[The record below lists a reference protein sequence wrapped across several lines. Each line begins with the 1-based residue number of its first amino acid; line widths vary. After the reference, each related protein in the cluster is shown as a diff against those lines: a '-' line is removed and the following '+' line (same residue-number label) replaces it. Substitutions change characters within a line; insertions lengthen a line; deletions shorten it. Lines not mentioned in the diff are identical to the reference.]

1 MDFLPENIQ
10 KYISDISQSESLI
23 LKELNRYTNS
33 KVILP
38 RMLSG
43 HVQGRF
49 LSMISKLVN
58 PEIIV
63 EVGTYTGYS
72 CLCLSEGLKKN
83 GKIITIEKDEEFA
96 SIARK
101 FFDRSKYKEKISL
114 IIDDATNVIENINE
128 KIDLA
133 FIDADKVNYSKYY
146 DMLFPKLKIG
156 GLIVADNVLW
166 SGKVTKKVSDN
177 ETQSIKNFNAKVKND
192 ERVENLIVGI
202 RDGIMVCQKIK
213 D

>member
-1 MDFLPENIQ
+1 MDFLPKNIQ
-10 KYISDISQSESLI
+10 KYISDNSQSESLI

-72 CLCLSEGLKKN
+72 CLCLAEGLKKN
-83 GKIITIEKDEEFA
+83 GKIITIEKNEEFA
-96 SIARK
+96 SIAKK

-114 IIDDATNVIENINE
+114 LVEDATSAIENINE

-133 FIDADKVNYSKYY
+133 FIDADKLNYTKYY
-146 DMLFPKLKIG
+146 DMLLPKLKAG

-166 SGKVTKKVSDN
+166 SGKVTEDVSDN
-177 ETQSIKNFNAKVKND
+177 ETESIKNFNTKLKND
-192 ERVENLIVGI
+192 QRVENLIVGI

>member
-10 KYISDISQSESLI
+10 KYISDISQSESPI

-72 CLCLSEGLKKN
+72 CLCLAEGLKKN

-96 SIARK
+96 SIAKK

-114 IIDDATNVIENINE
+114 LIEDATMAIENISE

-133 FIDADKVNYSKYY
+133 FIDADKVNYTKYY

-166 SGKVTKKVSDN
+166 SGKVTQEVSDN
-177 ETQSIKNFNAKVKND
+177 ETQSIKNFNTKVKND

>member
-10 KYISDISQSESLI
+10 KYISDISQSESPI

-72 CLCLSEGLKKN
+72 CLCLAEGLKKN

-96 SIARK
+96 SIAKK
-101 FFDRSKYKEKISL
+101 FFDRSNYKEKIRLL
-114 IIDDATNVIENINE
+114 IEDANKAIENISE

-133 FIDADKVNYSKYY
+133 FIDADKVNYTKYY

-166 SGKVTKKVSDN
+166 SGKVTEDVSDN
-177 ETQSIKNFNAKVKND
+177 ETQSIKNFNTKVKND

>member
-72 CLCLSEGLKKN
+72 CLCLAEGLKKN

-96 SIARK
+96 SIAKK
-101 FFDRSKYKEKISL
+101 FFNRSKYKEKISL
-114 IIDDATNVIENINE
+114 LIEDATTAIENISE
-128 KIDLA
+128 KIDLV

-177 ETQSIKNFNAKVKND
+177 ETQSIKNFNTKVKND

-202 RDGIMVCQKIK
+202 RDGIMLCQKIK

>member
-10 KYISDISQSESLI
+10 KYISDISQSESPT

-72 CLCLSEGLKKN
+72 CLCLAEGLKKN

-96 SIARK
+96 SIAKK

-114 IIDDATNVIENINE
+114 LIEDATTAIENISE

-166 SGKVTKKVSDN
+166 SGKVTEDVSDN
-177 ETQSIKNFNAKVKND
+177 ETQSIKNFNTKVKND

-202 RDGIMVCQKIK
+202 RDGIMLCQKIK

>member
-72 CLCLSEGLKKN
+72 CLCLAEGLKKN

-96 SIARK
+96 SIAKK
-101 FFDRSKYKEKISL
+101 FFDRSKYREKISL
-114 IIDDATNVIENINE
+114 LIKDATKAIENISE

-133 FIDADKVNYSKYY
+133 FIDADKVNYTKYY
-146 DMLFPKLKIG
+146 NMLFPKVKIG

-166 SGKVTKKVSDN
+166 SGKVIEDVSDN
-177 ETQSIKNFNAKVKND
+177 ETQSIKNFNSKVKND

>member
-10 KYISDISQSESLI
+10 KYISDNSQSESII

-58 PEIIV
+58 PKIIV

-72 CLCLSEGLKKN
+72 CLCLAEGLKKN
-83 GKIITIEKDEEFA
+83 GKIITIEKNEEFA
-96 SIARK
+96 SIAKK
-101 FFDRSKYKEKISL
+101 FLDRSKYKDKISL
-114 IIDDATNVIENINE
+114 LVEDAASAIENINE

-133 FIDADKVNYSKYY
+133 FIDADKLNYTKYY
-146 DMLFPKLKIG
+146 DMLFPKLKAG

-166 SGKVTKKVSDN
+166 SGKVTEEVSDN
-177 ETQSIKNFNAKVKND
+177 ETQSIKNFNNKVKND

-202 RDGIMVCQKIK
+202 RDGLMVCQKIK

>member
-1 MDFLPENIQ
+1 
-10 KYISDISQSESLI
+10 
-23 LKELNRYTNS
+23 
-33 KVILP
+33 
-38 RMLSG
+38 MLSG

-72 CLCLSEGLKKN
+72 CLCLAEGLKKN

-96 SIARK
+96 SIAKK
-101 FFDRSKYKEKISL
+101 FFDRSSYKEKISL
-114 IIDDATNVIENINE
+114 LIEDATKAIENISE

-133 FIDADKVNYSKYY
+133 FIDADKVNYTKYY

-202 RDGIMVCQKIK
+202 RDGIMLCQKIK

>member
-10 KYISDISQSESLI
+10 KYISDISQSESPI

-49 LSMISKLVN
+49 LSLISKLVN

-72 CLCLSEGLKKN
+72 CLCLAEGLKKN

-96 SIARK
+96 SIAKK
-101 FFDRSKYKEKISL
+101 FFNGSKYKEKISL

-128 KIDLA
+128 KIDLV

-166 SGKVTKKVSDN
+166 SGKVTEDVSDN
-177 ETQSIKNFNAKVKND
+177 ETQSIKNFNTKVKND

>member
-10 KYISDISQSESLI
+10 KYISDNSQSESII

-72 CLCLSEGLKKN
+72 CLCLAEGLKKN

-96 SIARK
+96 SIAKK
-101 FFDRSKYKEKISL
+101 FFNRSKYKEKISL

-128 KIDLA
+128 KIDLV

-166 SGKVTKKVSDN
+166 SGKVTEDVSDN
-177 ETQSIKNFNAKVKND
+177 ETQSIKNFNTKVKND

>member
-58 PEIIV
+58 PRTIV

-72 CLCLSEGLKKN
+72 CLCLAEGLKKN

-96 SIARK
+96 SIAKK

-166 SGKVTKKVSDN
+166 SGKVVEEVSDD
-177 ETQSIKNFNAKVKND
+177 ETQSIKNFNTKVKND

>member
-10 KYISDISQSESLI
+10 KYISDISQSESPI

-72 CLCLSEGLKKN
+72 CLCLAEGLKKN

-114 IIDDATNVIENINE
+114 LIEDATTAIENISE

-133 FIDADKVNYSKYY
+133 FIDADKVNYTKYY
-146 DMLFPKLKIG
+146 DMLFPKLKNG

-166 SGKVTKKVSDN
+166 SGKVTEDVSDN
-177 ETQSIKNFNAKVKND
+177 ETQSIKNFNIKVKND

>member
-10 KYISDISQSESLI
+10 KYISNNSQSESII

-43 HVQGRF
+43 HIQGRF

-72 CLCLSEGLKKN
+72 CLCLAEGLKKN

-96 SIARK
+96 SIAKK
-101 FFDRSKYKEKISL
+101 FFDRSNYKEKISL
-114 IIDDATNVIENINE
+114 LIEDATKAIENISE

-133 FIDADKVNYSKYY
+133 FIDADKVNYTKYY

-202 RDGIMVCQKIK
+202 RDGIMLCQKIK

>member
-10 KYISDISQSESLI
+10 KYISDNSQSESII

-72 CLCLSEGLKKN
+72 CLCLAEGLKKN

-96 SIARK
+96 SIAKK
-101 FFDRSKYKEKISL
+101 FFDRSNYKEKISL
-114 IIDDATNVIENINE
+114 LIEDATKAIENISE

-133 FIDADKVNYSKYY
+133 FIDADKVNYTKYY

-202 RDGIMVCQKIK
+202 RDGIMLCQKIK

>member
-10 KYISDISQSESLI
+10 KYISDISQSESPI

-72 CLCLSEGLKKN
+72 CLCLAEGLKKN
-83 GKIITIEKDEEFA
+83 GKIITIEKDEEFT

-166 SGKVTKKVSDN
+166 SGKVTEDVSDN
-177 ETQSIKNFNAKVKND
+177 ETQSIKNFNTKVKND

>member
-10 KYISDISQSESLI
+10 KYISDISQSESPI

-72 CLCLSEGLKKN
+72 CLCLAEGLKKN

-96 SIARK
+96 SIAKK

-114 IIDDATNVIENINE
+114 LIEDATKVIENISE
-128 KIDLA
+128 KIDLV

-166 SGKVTKKVSDN
+166 SGKVTEDVSDN
-177 ETQSIKNFNAKVKND
+177 ETQSIKNFNTKVKND

>member
-10 KYISDISQSESLI
+10 KYISDNSQSESLI

-58 PEIIV
+58 PKIIV

-72 CLCLSEGLKKN
+72 CLCLAEGLKKN
-83 GKIITIEKDEEFA
+83 GEIITIEKNEEFA
-96 SIARK
+96 SIAKK

-114 IIDDATNVIENINE
+114 LVEDATVAIENINK

-133 FIDADKVNYSKYY
+133 FIDADKLNYIKYY
-146 DMLFPKLKIG
+146 DMLFPKLKAG

-166 SGKVTKKVSDN
+166 SGKVTEEVSDN
-177 ETQSIKNFNAKVKND
+177 ETQSIKNFNTKVKND

-202 RDGIMVCQKIK
+202 RDGIMVCKKIK

>member
-10 KYISDISQSESLI
+10 KYISDISQSESPI

-72 CLCLSEGLKKN
+72 CLCLAEGLKKN

-96 SIARK
+96 SIAKK
-101 FFDRSKYKEKISL
+101 FFDRSKYREKISL
-114 IIDDATNVIENINE
+114 LIEDATKAIENISE

-133 FIDADKVNYSKYY
+133 FIDADKVNYTKYY

-166 SGKVTKKVSDN
+166 SGKVTEDVSDN
-177 ETQSIKNFNAKVKND
+177 ETQSIKNFNTKVKND

-202 RDGIMVCQKIK
+202 RDGIMLCQKIK

>member
-49 LSMISKLVN
+49 LSMISKLIN

-72 CLCLSEGLKKN
+72 CLCLAEGLKKN

-114 IIDDATNVIENINE
+114 IIDDAKNVIENINE

-146 DMLFPKLKIG
+146 DMLFSKLKIG

-166 SGKVTKKVSDN
+166 SGKVTKDVSDN
-177 ETQSIKNFNAKVKND
+177 ETQSIKNFNTKVKND

-202 RDGIMVCQKIK
+202 RDGIMLCQKIK

>member
-10 KYISDISQSESLI
+10 KYISDISQSESPI

-114 IIDDATNVIENINE
+114 IIDDATNVIENINK

-166 SGKVTKKVSDN
+166 SGKVTEEVSDN
-177 ETQSIKNFNAKVKND
+177 ETQSIKNFNTKVKND

>member
-10 KYISDISQSESLI
+10 KYISDNSQSESII

-49 LSMISKLVN
+49 LSMISKLIN

-72 CLCLSEGLKKN
+72 CLCLAEGLKKN

-96 SIARK
+96 SIAKK
-101 FFDRSKYKEKISL
+101 FFDRSNYKEKISL
-114 IIDDATNVIENINE
+114 LIEDATKAIENISE

-133 FIDADKVNYSKYY
+133 FIDADKVNYTKYY

-202 RDGIMVCQKIK
+202 RDGIMLCQKIK

>member
-10 KYISDISQSESLI
+10 KYISEISQSESLI

-49 LSMISKLVN
+49 LSMISKLIN

-72 CLCLSEGLKKN
+72 CLCLAEGLKKN

-96 SIARK
+96 SIAK
-101 FFDRSKYKEKISL
+101 NFFDRSNYKEKISL
-114 IIDDATNVIENINE
+114 LIEDATKAIENINE

-133 FIDADKVNYSKYY
+133 FIDADKVNYTKYY

-202 RDGIMVCQKIK
+202 RDGIMLCQKIK

>member
-10 KYISDISQSESLI
+10 KYISDNSQSESII

-72 CLCLSEGLKKN
+72 CLCLAEGLKKN

-96 SIARK
+96 SIAKK
-101 FFDRSKYKEKISL
+101 FFDRSNYKEKISL
-114 IIDDATNVIENINE
+114 IVEDANKAIENVSE

-133 FIDADKVNYSKYY
+133 FIDADKVNYTKYY

-177 ETQSIKNFNAKVKND
+177 ETQSIKNFNTKVKND

>member
-10 KYISDISQSESLI
+10 KYISDISQSESPI

-72 CLCLSEGLKKN
+72 CLCLAEGLKKN

-96 SIARK
+96 SIAKK
-101 FFDRSKYKEKISL
+101 FFDKSKYKKKISL
-114 IIDDATNVIENINE
+114 LVEDATKAIENISE

-146 DMLFPKLKIG
+146 DMLFPKLKNG

-166 SGKVTKKVSDN
+166 SGKVVEEVSDD
-177 ETQSIKNFNAKVKND
+177 ETQSIKNFNTKLKND

>member
-10 KYISDISQSESLI
+10 KYISDNSQSESII

-43 HVQGRF
+43 HIQGRF
-49 LSMISKLVN
+49 LSMISKLVK

-72 CLCLSEGLKKN
+72 CLCLAEGLKKN

-96 SIARK
+96 SIAKK
-101 FFDRSKYKEKISL
+101 FFDRSNYKEKISL
-114 IIDDATNVIENINE
+114 LIEDATKAIENISE

-133 FIDADKVNYSKYY
+133 FIDADKVNYTKYY

-166 SGKVTKKVSDN
+166 SGKVTKEVSDN
-177 ETQSIKNFNAKVKND
+177 ETQSIRNFNTKVKND

-202 RDGIMVCQKIK
+202 RDGIMLCQKIK

>member
-10 KYISDISQSESLI
+10 KYISDNSQSESII

-49 LSMISKLVN
+49 LSMISKLIN

-72 CLCLSEGLKKN
+72 CLCLAEGLKKN

-96 SIARK
+96 SIAKK
-101 FFDRSKYKEKISL
+101 FFDRSNYKEKISL
-114 IIDDATNVIENINE
+114 LIEDATKAIENISE

-166 SGKVTKKVSDN
+166 SGKVTKEVSDD

-202 RDGIMVCQKIK
+202 RDGIMLCQKIK

>member
-10 KYISDISQSESLI
+10 KYISDNSQSESLI

-72 CLCLSEGLKKN
+72 CLCLAEGLKKN
-83 GKIITIEKDEEFA
+83 GKIITIEKNEEFA
-96 SIARK
+96 SIAKK

-114 IIDDATNVIENINE
+114 LVEDATSAIENINE

-133 FIDADKVNYSKYY
+133 FIDADKLNYTKYY
-146 DMLFPKLKIG
+146 DMLFPKLKAG
-156 GLIVADNVLW
+156 GLILADNVLW
-166 SGKVTKKVSDN
+166 SGKVTEDVSDN
-177 ETQSIKNFNAKVKND
+177 ETQSIKNFNTKVKND
-192 ERVENLIVGI
+192 QRVENLIVGI

>member
-10 KYISDISQSESLI
+10 KYISDNSQSESII

-43 HVQGRF
+43 HIQGRF

-58 PEIIV
+58 PKIIV

-72 CLCLSEGLKKN
+72 CLCLAEGLKKN
-83 GKIITIEKDEEFA
+83 GKIITIEKNEEFA
-96 SIARK
+96 SIAKK

-114 IIDDATNVIENINE
+114 LVEDATSAIENINE

-133 FIDADKVNYSKYY
+133 FIDADKLNYTKYY
-146 DMLFPKLKIG
+146 DMLFPKLKAG

-166 SGKVTKKVSDN
+166 SGKVTEEVSDN
-177 ETQSIKNFNAKVKND
+177 ETQSIKNFNNKVKND

-202 RDGIMVCQKIK
+202 RDGLMVCQKIK

>member
-10 KYISDISQSESLI
+10 KYISDNSQSESLI

-83 GKIITIEKDEEFA
+83 GKIITIEKNEEFA
-96 SIARK
+96 SIAKK

-114 IIDDATNVIENINE
+114 LVEDATIAIENINE

-133 FIDADKVNYSKYY
+133 FIDADKLNYTKYY
-146 DMLFPKLKIG
+146 DMLFPKLKAG

-166 SGKVTKKVSDN
+166 SGKVTEDVSDN
-177 ETQSIKNFNAKVKND
+177 ETQSIKNFNTKVKND
-192 ERVENLIVGI
+192 QRVENLIVGI

>member
-10 KYISDISQSESLI
+10 KYISDNSQSESLI

-43 HVQGRF
+43 HIQGRF
-49 LSMISKLVN
+49 LSMISKLVK

-83 GKIITIEKDEEFA
+83 GKIITIEKNEEFA
-96 SIARK
+96 SIAKK

-114 IIDDATNVIENINE
+114 LVEDATIAIENINE

-133 FIDADKVNYSKYY
+133 FIDADKLNYTKYY
-146 DMLFPKLKIG
+146 EMLFPKLKAG

-166 SGKVTKKVSDN
+166 SGKVTEDVSDN
-177 ETQSIKNFNAKVKND
+177 ETQSIKNFNTKVKND
-192 ERVENLIVGI
+192 QRVENLIVGI

>member
-10 KYISDISQSESLI
+10 KYISDNSQSESII

-72 CLCLSEGLKKN
+72 CLCLAEGLKKN

-96 SIARK
+96 SIAKK
-101 FFDRSKYKEKISL
+101 FFDRSNYKEKISL
-114 IIDDATNVIENINE
+114 LIEDATKAIENISE

-133 FIDADKVNYSKYY
+133 FIDADKVNYTKYY

-177 ETQSIKNFNAKVKND
+177 ETQSIKNFNTKVKND

>member
-10 KYISDISQSESLI
+10 KYISDISQSESPI

-72 CLCLSEGLKKN
+72 CLCLAEGLKKN

-96 SIARK
+96 SIAKK

-114 IIDDATNVIENINE
+114 LIEDATTAIENISE

-133 FIDADKVNYSKYY
+133 FIDADKVNYAKYY

-166 SGKVTKKVSDN
+166 SGKVTEDVSDN
-177 ETQSIKNFNAKVKND
+177 ETQSIKNFNTKVKND

>member
-10 KYISDISQSESLI
+10 KYISDISQSESPI

-72 CLCLSEGLKKN
+72 CLCLAEGLKKN

-96 SIARK
+96 SIAKK
-101 FFDRSKYKEKISL
+101 FFDRSIYKEKISL
-114 IIDDATNVIENINE
+114 LIEDATTAIENISE

-133 FIDADKVNYSKYY
+133 FIDADKVNYTKYY
-146 DMLFPKLKIG
+146 DMLFPKLKNG

-166 SGKVTKKVSDN
+166 SGKVTQKVIDD
-177 ETQSIKNFNAKVKND
+177 ETQSIKNFNIKVKND

>member
-72 CLCLSEGLKKN
+72 CLCLAEGLKKN

-96 SIARK
+96 SIAKK

-114 IIDDATNVIENINE
+114 LIEDATTAIENISE
-128 KIDLA
+128 KIDLV

-166 SGKVTKKVSDN
+166 SGKVTEDVSDN
-177 ETQSIKNFNAKVKND
+177 ETQSIKNFNTKVKND

>member
-72 CLCLSEGLKKN
+72 CLCLAEGLKKN

-96 SIARK
+96 SIAKK
-101 FFDRSKYKEKISL
+101 FFNRSKYKEKISL
-114 IIDDATNVIENINE
+114 IIDDGTNVIENINE

-177 ETQSIKNFNAKVKND
+177 ETQSIKNFNTKVKND